1 MNLKSHFCLYLETDG
16 VLMIQNTKTNY
27 DRINN
32 RLKVSCP
39 INASNEI
46 YEYDMIELS
55 YHVLT

>member
-1 MNLKSHFCLYLETDG
+1 
-16 VLMIQNTKTNY
+16 MIQNTKTNY